1 MVCESVPQNKHT
13 LTNLQKSIDGAKR
26 HSNFH
31 YELDFGV
38 SSAEGARNTKIE
50 FIMKIVVTLR
60 AINQFLEICE
70 RVLILRH
77 TLTNHLGLL

>member
-38 SSAEGARNTKIE
+38 SSAEGARNTKIV
-50 FIMKIVVTLR
+50 FLKARQQR
-60 AINQFLEICE
+60 AFKNRFLQ
-70 RVLILRH
+70 
-77 TLTNHLGLL
+77 